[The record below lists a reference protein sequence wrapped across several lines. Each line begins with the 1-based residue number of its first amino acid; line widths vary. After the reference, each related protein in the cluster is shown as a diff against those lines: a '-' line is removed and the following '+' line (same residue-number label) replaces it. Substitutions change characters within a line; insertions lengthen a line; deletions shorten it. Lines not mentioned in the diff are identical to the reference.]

1 MTTSSSPDIAQN
13 ARDYA
18 RIEAAILYLEA
29 HFRDQPRLD
38 EMSRQ
43 AGLDPHHFQRLF
55 RRWAGIS
62 PKRFGQFLTLDYARA
77 QLEASASILDAAY
90 DAGLSG
96 PSRLH
101 DLFVTYEAMSP
112 GAFKRGGD
120 GVDIAWGVHPSPF
133 GPCFVGRTERGICA
147 LGFADG
153 DGDGDGRAVRAEFE
167 RRWPAARFHED
178 AHATAPVAARI
189 FQPRSAGGFQA
200 RSAGGFQ
207 ARSAGGFQ
215 ARSAG
220 GFQARSAG
228 GFQARSAG
236 GDAVRLAVCGTN
248 FQLKVW
254 EALLRIPPGRI
265 TSYQALARAL
275 GLPQGA
281 RAVGGA
287 VAANPISWLIPCHR
301 VIRRTGR
308 FSNYEWGPARKR
320 AMLGWEAAWF
330 GAAEPDDAGPAGGV
344 SPASPAPRG

>member
-1 MTTSSSPDIAQN
+1 MRTHAAGTADTAVARN

-29 HFRDQPRLD
+29 HFREQPTLD
-38 EMSRQ
+38 EVAGA
-43 AGLDPHHFQRLF
+43 AGLSPHHFQRLF

-77 QLEASASILDAAY
+77 QLAASASLLDAAY

-112 GAFKRGGD
+112 GAFKQGGA

-133 GPCFVGRTERGICA
+133 GPCFVGLTGRGICA
-147 LGFADG
+147 LGFVDG
-153 DGDGDGRAVRAEFE
+153 EGRAVRDEFR
-167 RRWPAARFHED
+167 RRWPAASFREEPD
-178 AHATAPVAARI
+178 ATAAVAARI
-189 FQPRSAGGFQA
+189 FGGQPSGNEPLPLVA
-200 RSAGGFQ
+200 
-207 ARSAGGFQ
+207 
-215 ARSAG
+215 
-220 GFQARSAG
+220 
-228 GFQARSAG
+228 
-236 GDAVRLAVCGTN
+236 CGTN

-254 EALLRIPPGRI
+254 EALLRIPPGRV
-265 TSYQALARAL
+265 TSYQALALSL
-275 GLPQGA
+275 GLPRSA

-287 VAANPISWLIPCHR
+287 VAANPISYLIPCHR

-320 AMLGWEAAWF
+320 VMLGWEAARF
-330 GAAEPDDAGPAGGV
+330 A
-344 SPASPAPRG
+344 PASDAA